1 MSIYT
6 PMDYHQGPA
15 NGSWWLHLP
24 LPPSDNDRL
33 RPVVAQARGI
43 RLRRRGRYGYARLVP
58 RLVPTASLKDYQAR
72 VVPCLRIFRGVNK
85 YPALDRVAYLDLW
98 VVLPSRRSDPS
109 NRHKALLDVLQHAG
123 LVTNDRLLLP
133 RYQGVGYDAERPGVT
148 VLLPRGGA

>member
-6 PMDYHQGPA
+6 PIDYRQGPA

-33 RPVVAQARGI
+33 RPAIASARPFK
-43 RLRRRGRYGYARLVP
+43 LRRRGRYGYARAVP
-58 RLVPTASLKDYQAR
+58 RLVPTESLTAYQAR
-72 VVPCLRIFRGVNK
+72 VVPALRMFRSMSK
-85 YPALDRVAYLDLW
+85 YPALARVAYLDLW
-98 VVLPSRRSDPS
+98 VVLPNRRRDPS
-109 NRHKALLDVLQHAG
+109 NCTKALLDVLEHAG
-123 LVTNDRLLLP
+123 LVVNDRLLLP